1 MFIQVMQGKCS
12 REAELRD
19 ALERWRAECE
29 PGAEGWLGGT
39 YGFTDDGT
47 FVGVVRFSSEEA
59 ARRNSDRAEQSRW
72 WADAQRLFD
81 GPVEFHDCRDVS
93 VMLGGGSDD
102 AGFVQIIEGK
112 VDDPARMREL
122 LEQAGETLHE
132 SRPEILGATLA
143 IEDDGTFVETVAF
156 ADEATARSNEPTDM
170 PDTMQ
175 AQMEQAHMHDLHYL
189 DLHHPWFATRGQ
201 PTAAH

>member
-1 MFIQVMQGKCS
+1 MFIQIMQGACS
-12 REAELRD
+12 REAEMRD
-19 ALERWRAECE
+19 AIERWRTECE

-39 YGFTDDGT
+39 YGFTDDGR
-47 FVGVVRFSSEEA
+47 FVGVVRFASEEA
-59 ARRNSDRAEQSRW
+59 ARANSDRPEQGRW
-72 WADAQRLFD
+72 WSETEQLFD

-122 LEQAGETLHE
+122 FEQSGETLHE
-132 SRPEILGATLA
+132 ARPEIVGATLA

-156 ADEATARSNEPTDM
+156 TDESTAREHEPAET
-170 PDTMQ
+170 PEPLR
-175 AQMEQAHMHDLHYL
+175 AQMDEAHMHDLQYM
-189 DLHHPWFATRGQ
+189 DLHHPWYTTHGQ
-201 PTAAH
+201 PTARH